1 MKRLKWPCAAV
12 LLAGAGFA
20 LRRWQEH
27 TAFEGELGLSVPNA
41 PASWAMVGFFALAL
55 LLFLL
60 PARSARI
67 RRVEQQDGL
76 SRWDLTFAAQKD
88 APFAALMLLGAL
100 LSLAAALPLFQE
112 ASRMMAERA
121 ATGEGEAP
129 LLQVALAVC
138 CFPGAFGLAV
148 AALGAVQMRARGRD
162 NGFLLLPV
170 LLSCIWLLEAYRS
183 NAADPVLWDY
193 VPLLL
198 AVALGL
204 VFRLECAGLAFSK
217 KPRARRVLWLAGAG
231 AAVSGAALGGMDSP
245 AMALLLAG
253 QLLEELACLWVAPGN
268 LERPPEIERF
278 VLRMPP
284 RSGEDETDGGESPE
298 HTETIQEDDTNG

>member
-1 MKRLKWPCAAV
+1 MKRLKWPCAAA

-41 PASWAMVGFFALAL
+41 PASWAMTGFFALAL

-60 PARSARI
+60 PARTARV
-67 RRVEQQDGL
+67 RRVEQDDL

-88 APFAALMLLGAL
+88 APVMVLMLLAAL
-100 LSLAAALPLFQE
+100 VSLAAVLLLFQE

-121 ATGEGEAP
+121 ATGEGDGP
-129 LLQVALAVC
+129 LLQIALAVC
-138 CFPGAFGLAV
+138 CLPGAFGLAV
-148 AALGAVQMRARGRD
+148 TAMSAVQMKARGRD
-162 NGFLLLPV
+162 NALLLLPV
-170 LLSCIWLLEAYRS
+170 LLSCVWLLEAYRS

-217 KPRARRVLWLAGAG
+217 KPRPRRVLWLAGAG
-231 AAVSGAALGGMDSP
+231 AAVSGAALGSMDSP

-253 QLLEELACLWVAPGN
+253 QLLEMLACLWVAPGN
-268 LERPPEIERF
+268 LERPPESTRF
-278 VLRMPP
+278 ARRMPP
-284 RSGEDETDGGESPE
+284 RSGEDETGGGDDPG